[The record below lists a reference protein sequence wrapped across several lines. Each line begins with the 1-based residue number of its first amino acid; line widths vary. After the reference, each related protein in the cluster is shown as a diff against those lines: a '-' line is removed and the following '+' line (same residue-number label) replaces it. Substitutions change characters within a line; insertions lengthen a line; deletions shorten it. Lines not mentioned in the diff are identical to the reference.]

1 VNTRRTRPNPR
12 SSPRNQHTSIGRR
25 GTPGIL
31 ELDRFSSLDLQR
43 WKRLS
48 KDLDRLHS
56 LLYFGFVEQR
66 NVLRTELLEA
76 LQAPA
81 FPPFKFQGWVRILP
95 YRYCLSPLSARG
107 SLNGTG
113 GRFNA
118 GHDIPSHVVA
128 PWPALYLAED
138 FDTAFREK
146 YGNARNDARGALKP
160 EELAL
165 QKPESITSVR
175 LHGQI
180 SRVFDLTDAAKLKPF
195 CDVLARCK
203 MPREVADVLRRLKIK
218 RKEITTIKTPAQL
231 QAAVMA
237 HHWRQWPVQ
246 FEVPAHGQVLASL
259 LIAAGYEAILYRSS
273 KSDKRCLAVFP
284 CNIGSNDTWIEL
296 APDYPEQ
303 VDHARLD
310 LDTAPN
316 LSGVAIRV
324 DQSPT

>member
-1 VNTRRTRPNPR
+1 MNARRRR
-12 SSPRNQHTSIGRR
+12 HKSAASPRNQRPVVVGH

-43 WKRLS
+43 WQRVS

-66 NVLRTELLEA
+66 NVLRKELLAA
-76 LQAPA
+76 LQAPT
-81 FPPFKFQGWVRILP
+81 FTSFEFQNWVRIIP
-95 YRYCLSPLSARG
+95 YRYCLSPLSAQG
-107 SLNGTG
+107 SLNGIG
-113 GRFNA
+113 GRFNV
-118 GHDIPSHVVA
+118 GYDIPSHVVA
-128 PWPALYLAED
+128 PWPALYLAEN

-146 YGNARNDARGALKP
+146 YGNARDDARGALKP

-175 LHGQI
+175 LCGQI
-180 SRVFDLTDAAKLKPF
+180 SRVFDLTDTAKLKPF

-259 LIAAGYEAILYRSS
+259 LIAAGYEAVLYRSS

-303 VDHARLD
+303 VDHSRLD
-310 LDTAPN
+310 MDSAAA
-316 LSGVAIRV
+316 LSGMPQR
-324 DQSPT
+324 T